1 MKTPMLAVAAM
12 MLAGS
17 SAAADLVPAADH
29 HQHLFSPAL
38 AEMMSSPERKFEAL
52 TAKDLIAHLDA
63 AGIQR
68 AAVLSAAYMWGR
80 PSRKFED
87 EHDKVRAEND
97 WVAAEVARY
106 PRRLTG
112 FCGMNPLKP
121 YALEE
126 LARCAKDPNL
136 RHGVKLHFGNSDVQ
150 VENPEHRAKMREFFA
165 AANRHRM
172 AIAVHMRASISLKRP
187 YGADQARVFLE
198 QLLPAAPNVT
208 VQVAH
213 MAGTGPGYE
222 DPPSQSVLAVLA
234 DAVAKGDKRTANLW
248 FDVASVAGG
257 ENPPEATARLVA
269 DLRRVGVKRL
279 LFGSDAAIAPN
290 PPPAGAWSDFRKLP
304 LTAEEFRTIAANVAP
319 YLR

>member
-1 MKTPMLAVAAM
+1 MA
-12 MLAGS
+12 
-17 SAAADLVPAADH
+17 
-29 HQHLFSPAL
+29 
-38 AEMMSSPERKFEAL
+38 SSPQRKFEPL

-63 AGIQR
+63 AGIKR
-68 AAVLSAAYMWGR
+68 AVVLSAAYMYGAA
-80 PSRKFED
+80 SRKVEN
-87 EHDKVRAEND
+87 EYDKVRAEND
-97 WVAAEVARY
+97 WVSAEVARY
-106 PRRLTG
+106 PQRLRG
-112 FCGMNPLKP
+112 FCGVNPLKD
-121 YALEE
+121 YALDE

-150 VENPEHRAKMREFFA
+150 VENPEHAAKMQAFFA

-172 AIAVHMRASISLKRP
+172 AIAVHMRANISLKRP
-187 YGADQARVFLE
+187 YGADQARVFLD
-198 QLLPAAPNVT
+198 QLLPAAPDVT

-222 DPPSQSVLAVLA
+222 DPPSESALAVLA
-234 DAVAKGDKRTANLW
+234 DALAKGDKRTRNLW

-269 DLRRVGVKRL
+269 DLRRVGIKRL

-304 LTAEEFRTIAANVAP
+304 LTAEEFRTIAGNVAP
-319 YLR
+319 YFR